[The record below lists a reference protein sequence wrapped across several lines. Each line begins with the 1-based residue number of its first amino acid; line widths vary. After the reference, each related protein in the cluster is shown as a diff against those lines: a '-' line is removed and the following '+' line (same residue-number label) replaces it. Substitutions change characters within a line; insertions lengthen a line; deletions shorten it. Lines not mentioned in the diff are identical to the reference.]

1 MLHPVR
7 VDRCC
12 AEDRAHDGQ
21 FLQRRRIFSSYWM
34 AAFCQCL
41 QSLIRPLERG
51 CKMDKLINNVKSDV
65 AKGKKK
71 KAMKDIQVLLKA
83 DKKFDAKLEKCDK
96 KMGKK
101 K

>member
-1 MLHPVR
+1 
-7 VDRCC
+7 
-12 AEDRAHDGQ
+12 
-21 FLQRRRIFSSYWM
+21 
-34 AAFCQCL
+34 
-41 QSLIRPLERG
+41 
-51 CKMDKLINNVKSDV
+51 MDKLINNVKSDV